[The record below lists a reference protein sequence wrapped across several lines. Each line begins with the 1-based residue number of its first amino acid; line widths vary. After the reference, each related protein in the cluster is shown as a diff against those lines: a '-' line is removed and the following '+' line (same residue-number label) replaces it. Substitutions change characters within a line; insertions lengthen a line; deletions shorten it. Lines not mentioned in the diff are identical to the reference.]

1 MPEPIDV
8 AYVARLAR
16 LNLTPEETQLFQ
28 EQLSDV
34 LREAE
39 KLTRVDV
46 SGVETAAHAVPMF
59 NVWREDEPRDCFTPE
74 EALSNAPRQANGL
87 FIVSKVME

>member
-59 NVWREDEPRDCFTPE
+59 NV
-74 EALSNAPRQANGL
+74 
-87 FIVSKVME
+87 